1 MTKGKAGVPQ
11 VWEHYGGDRGY
22 RILRDMTPSELEKR
36 YADQQ
41 AYEGMLARQA
51 AYMSERLAQVRE
63 ASPSDVK
70 GCVFAKSC
78 KLPDSVIDYHNPS
91 GYIPTEALREYGQ
104 FTLLGG
110 RQADESGRIQL
121 KSISGSLPAS
131 FGTFALGRTMPAS
144 LSAAAGAAGAVTAP
158 VAAGALIGL
167 VGLLVPSSLG
177 DGSLYTEEQLR
188 ALEQARTRVRLHV
201 ETQADGTLKG
211 YGYNTQAR
219 RDWEMIP
226 VVTFQA
232 RGEQQVADFGDG
244 VELIWT
250 PAVDPSATLGIPAL
264 EAAPQAPHIWIFP
277 PTPAADSIIVNPI
290 YPPEYK
296 DFILVF
302 PADSGVSPLY
312 IVFSIRR
319 KGLPEATHDYHQAPR
334 THEITGFDGL
344 FEVKAKTP
352 RQGGG
357 GFRER
362 WTDAKGRK
370 IYEWDSRHAELEVY
384 RASGGSHLGSF
395 DHLTGEQKKKPNPK
409 RNIKKFL

>member
-1 MTKGKAGVPQ
+1 M
-11 VWEHYGGDRGY
+11 
-22 RILRDMTPSELEKR
+22 
-36 YADQQ
+36 
-41 AYEGMLARQA
+41 
-51 AYMSERLAQVRE
+51 
-63 ASPSDVK
+63 

-78 KLPDSVIDYHNPS
+78 KLPNSVIDYRNPT
-91 GYIPTEALREYGQ
+91 GYIPTERLKEYGT

-110 RQADESGRIQL
+110 RQVDESGRVPL
-121 KSISGSLPAS
+121 KNISGALPAS
-131 FGTFALGRTMPAS
+131 FGGFALGGAALTSIGAGAG
-144 LSAAAGAAGAVTAP
+144 AAAGAITAP

-167 VGLLVPSSLG
+167 MGLLAPTSLG

-188 ALEQARTRVRLHV
+188 TLEQARTRVRLHV

-211 YGYNTQAR
+211 YGYNTQTR

-232 RGEQQVADFGDG
+232 RGNQQVADFVDG

-302 PADSGVSPLY
+302 PADSGISPLY
-312 IVFSIRR
+312 VVFSIRR
-319 KGLPEATHDYHQAPR
+319 KGLPEATHDYHPAPK
-334 THEITGFDGL
+334 THEITGFNDL
-344 FEVKAKTP
+344 CEVKAKTP

-362 WTDAKGRK
+362 WKDAKGRR

-384 RASGGSHLGSF
+384 RASDGSHLGSF
-395 DHLTGEQKKKPNPK
+395 DYLSGEQKKKPNPK